1 MSIPPPAGSQQPEG
15 SQGQHPQGQYST
27 PQPQGAYPPPQFPQ
41 GPRSAQGPRGPY
53 DPYGVTGPHAPYGP
67 YGFRPPPA
75 TNGLAI
81 ASLVFGILWI
91 VPVLGLVLGLVA
103 LRQIRRRGE
112 QGRGMAIGGAV
123 MSAAGTVAWAGMV
136 LSGATADFW
145 DDFQE
150 ARGNEILT
158 LEKGQCFDSPGG
170 LVGWTSEADR
180 VPCAGKHDGEVF
192 GVVLLPDGAY
202 PGTADIGRTADDR
215 CYALQDAY
223 AMDGWALPAHVDV
236 YHLTP
241 SRESWSYG
249 DRVITCVFGN
259 RDENATL
266 TGSLRRDE
274 TMLDAHQVAYLK
286 STHVINA
293 AMEKAPESEFVED
306 DLPGHKEWAR
316 EISGALAE
324 QSGMLRE
331 HAWPADAEGPVTDLA
346 DDLEKAEAAWA
357 KAAGTDDVDTFYEH
371 YDKGWELID
380 PQQSVAARE
389 ALGLAT
395 TPPTYDE
402 DGEEGDGGGEDGPGD
417 GDGGAE
423 EDRIEV

>member
-1 MSIPPPAGSQQPEG
+1 MSIPPPFGPQQPEG
-15 SQGQHPQGQYST
+15 SQGQYPQGQYPT
-27 PQPQGAYPPPQFPQ
+27 PQPQGAYPPPQFSQGPHSPQ
-41 GPRSAQGPRGPY
+41 GSS
-53 DPYGVTGPHAPYGP
+53 GPHGPHGPHGP
-67 YGFRPPPA
+67 YGFRPPPP

-91 VPVLGLVLGLVA
+91 VPFLGLVLGLVA

-123 MSAAGTVAWAGMV
+123 MSAAGMVAWVGMV
-136 LSGATADFW
+136 LSGAAADFW
-145 DDFQE
+145 DDLQVT
-150 ARGNEILT
+150 RGNEIST
-158 LEKGQCFDSPGG
+158 LEKGECFDSPDG
-170 LVGWTSEADR
+170 LVGWASEADR
-180 VPCAGKHDGEVF
+180 VPCEGEHDGEVF
-192 GVVLLPDGAY
+192 GVVLLSDGAY
-202 PGTADIGRTADDR
+202 PGATDIAETADDR

-223 AMDGWALPAHVDV
+223 AMDGWALPADVDV

-241 SRESWSYG
+241 SRDSWRYG

-259 RDENATL
+259 RDENAAL
-266 TGSLRRDE
+266 TGSLRQGE
-274 TMLDAHQVAYLK
+274 TTLDAHQVAYLK

-293 AMEKAPESEFVED
+293 ALEKAPESEFVED

-316 EISGALAE
+316 EISGALAG

-331 HAWPADAEGPVTDLA
+331 HEWPADAEGPVTDLA

-357 KAAGTDDVDTFYEH
+357 KAAEAKDADTFYEH

-380 PQQSVAARE
+380 PQQSVTARE

-402 DGEEGDGGGEDGPGD
+402 DGGEGGGGDEDGTEDGTGD
-417 GDGGAE
+417 GDGGAD

>member
-1 MSIPPPAGSQQPEG
+1 MSIPPPAGPQQPEG
-15 SQGQHPQGQYST
+15 SPGQHPQGQYPT
-27 PQPQGAYPPPQFPQ
+27 PQPQGACPPPEFPQ
-41 GPRSAQGPRGPY
+41 GPHSPQGPGPY
-53 DPYGVTGPHAPYGP
+53 GPHGAHGPYVP
-67 YGFRPPPA
+67 YGFRPPPP

-91 VPVLGLVLGLVA
+91 VPALGLVLGLVA

-123 MSAAGTVAWAGMV
+123 TSAAGMVAWAGML
-136 LSGATADFW
+136 LSGAAADFW
-145 DDFQE
+145 GDFPWV
-150 ARGNEILT
+150 RGNEVLT
-158 LEKGQCFDSPGG
+158 LEKGECFDSPGG
-170 LVGWTSEADR
+170 LVGWASEADR
-180 VPCAGKHDGEVF
+180 VPCAGEHDGEVF

-202 PGTADIGRTADDR
+202 PGAADIGRTADDR

-223 AMDGWALPAHVDV
+223 AMDGWALPADVDV

-241 SRESWSYG
+241 SRDSWRYG

-274 TMLDAHQVAYLK
+274 TTLDAHQVAYLK

-293 AMEKAPESEFVED
+293 ALEEAPESEFVED

-316 EISGALAE
+316 EIAGALAE

-331 HAWPADAEGPVTDLA
+331 HEWPADAEGPVTDLA
-346 DDLEKAEAAWA
+346 GDLEKAEATWA
-357 KAAGTDDVDTFYEH
+357 KAAGTDDADTFYEH
-371 YDKGWELID
+371 YNKGWELID
-380 PQQSVAARE
+380 PQRSVTARE

-402 DGEEGDGGGEDGPGD
+402 DEGEDEDGTGG
-417 GDGGAE
+417 GDGGAD

>member
-1 MSIPPPAGSQQPEG
+1 MSIPPPAGPQQPEG
-15 SQGQHPQGQYST
+15 SQGSHPQGQYPV

-41 GPRSAQGPRGPY
+41 GP
-53 DPYGVTGPHAPYGP
+53 YGPYGP
-67 YGFRPPPA
+67 YGANGPHTSYSPYGFRPLPP

-123 MSAAGTVAWAGMV
+123 MSAAGMVAWVGLV
-136 LSGATADFW
+136 LSGAMADSW
-145 DDFQE
+145 DDLQGV
-150 ARGNEILT
+150 RGNEIQT
-158 LEKGQCFDSPGG
+158 LEKGECFDSPGG
-170 LVGWTSEADR
+170 LVGWASEVDR
-180 VPCAGKHDGEVF
+180 VPCEGKHDGEVF
-192 GVVLLPDGAY
+192 GVVLLSDGSY
-202 PGTADIGRTADDR
+202 PGDESLADTADDR

-223 AMDGWALPAHVDV
+223 AMDGWALPADVDV

-241 SRESWSYG
+241 SRESWRYG

-259 RDENATL
+259 QDENATL
-266 TGSLRRDE
+266 TGSLRQDE
-274 TMLDAHQVAYLK
+274 TTLDAHQVAYLK

-293 AMEKAPESEFVED
+293 ALDEVPESESVED

-316 EISGALAE
+316 ELAGALAE

-331 HAWPADAEGPVTDLA
+331 HEWPAGAEGPVTDLA
-346 DDLEKAEAAWA
+346 GNLEKAEAAWA
-357 KAAGTDDVDTFYEH
+357 KAAGADDVDTFYEH
-371 YDKGWELID
+371 SDKGWEFSD
-380 PQQSVAARE
+380 PQQTVTARE

-402 DGEEGDGGGEDGPGD
+402 DGGEGGDEDGT
-417 GDGGAE
+417 GDGGAD